1 MQAIRNVLPF
11 LLPGTY
17 PGPQDRL
24 RQEAVMPSPAIHHCP
39 PGHRQTMLHTM
50 HLPSIIAHPLRIKL
64 RGFIMRPAPLLI
76 LVVPCYN
83 EEATLPS
90 TQDALAD
97 LLKECKQKGLIQE
110 SSLILYVNDG
120 SRDATWDIIE
130 RRHQQDACCCG
141 ISFAGNAGHQNA
153 VWAGMETA
161 YRRGADCIISLDAD
175 LQDDISVIP
184 QMLEHYGQGCD
195 IVYGVRNDRSSRGL
209 FPTMGFRTAQ
219 VGYKRLARTAGETK
233 YPLCKMLSF
242 AWKGITSCS
251 VAPLRLAGIMSL
263 GCMLIALSY
272 SLLSLWKYA
281 CGETVPG
288 WTSLI
293 IIVLFLGSVQLL
305 CLSLMGEYLAKI
317 FTEVRHRPRYII
329 EKEL

>member
-1 MQAIRNVLPF
+1 
-11 LLPGTY
+11 
-17 PGPQDRL
+17 
-24 RQEAVMPSPAIHHCP
+24 
-39 PGHRQTMLHTM
+39 
-50 HLPSIIAHPLRIKL
+50 
-64 RGFIMRPAPLLI
+64 
-76 LVVPCYN
+76 
-83 EEATLPS
+83 
-90 TQDALAD
+90 
-97 LLKECKQKGLIQE
+97 
-110 SSLILYVNDG
+110 
-120 SRDATWDIIE
+120 
-130 RRHQQDACCCG
+130 
-141 ISFAGNAGHQNA
+141 
-153 VWAGMETA
+153 META
-161 YRRGADCIISLDAD
+161 YHRGADCIISLDAD
-175 LQDDISVIP
+175 LQDDISIIP
-184 QMLEHYGQGCD
+184 QMLKYYVQGCD
-195 IVYGVRNDRSSRGL
+195 IVYGVRNDRSSDTGFKRGTAHLFYRIMRWMGISMIPDHADYRLVARPVLEALQNYHEQDLFLRGL

-219 VGYKRLARTAGETK
+219 IGYRRLARTAGETK

-251 VAPLRLAGIMSL
+251 VAPLRLAGVMSL

-317 FTEVRHRPRYII
+317 FIEVRHRPRYII